1 MLAPGWIKL
10 PVNDIMNMHHDKVYQ
25 EEDEDNISI
34 STDDHMEQRKQKLAV
49 LAQKKLPILYSRVAE
64 DANLD

>member
-49 LAQKKLPILYSRVAE
+49 LA
-64 DANLD
+64 